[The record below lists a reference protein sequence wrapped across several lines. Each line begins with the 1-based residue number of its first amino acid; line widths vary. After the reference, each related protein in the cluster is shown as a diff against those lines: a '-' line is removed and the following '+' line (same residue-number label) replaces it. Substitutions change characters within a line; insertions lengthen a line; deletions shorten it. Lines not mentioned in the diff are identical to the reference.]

1 VAKQSPFQDPTP
13 PTRFKGRQAT
23 PQSGQKTLTSASD
36 QCASQTKFIPHNIQN
51 QKAKTSPWDAPAGV
65 ARQVYNCHHNN
76 HTPVRES
83 QLASLSDLEGYCPKT
98 HPHYKTTNGYPQD
111 RLTRVQRLFPR
122 NLSPLQPSKSS
133 FEYSLLSPRSAP
145 GALPVALTRQPST
158 TRPPRPP
165 T

>member
-1 VAKQSPFQDPTP
+1 MWHTQGPYRPRTLPHVSRTV
-13 PTRFKGRQAT
+13 RLT
-23 PQSGQKTLTSASD
+23 PQSEQKTPTSASD

-65 ARQVYNCHHNN
+65 ARQVSKLSPQKPH
-76 HTPVRES
+76 
-83 QLASLSDLEGYCPKT
+83 ASARISTRFPFGSRGLKENLY
-98 HPHYKTTNGYPQD
+98 PHYNTTNGYPQD

-158 TRPPRPP
+158 T
-165 T
+165 